1 MILDGTKESFKVY
14 EQLVGK
20 RVRVY
25 RNLHKNCMSVQ
36 TYTPGKGWRVAAHL
50 VGLNLKDVEFKVS
63 ETGRQRVLR
72 EKKKNVH
79 AFVEGIV
86 TWEYA
91 NRIGQQD
98 ISYNPY
104 RAANFVTKSG
114 APVVKAHRAMVRIG
128 MPIIAR
134 GLQYV

>member
-1 MILDGTKESFKVY
+1 MILDGTKESFNVY

-36 TYTPGKGWRVAAHL
+36 TYTPGKGWRVFAHL
-50 VGLNLKDVEFKVS
+50 IGLNLKDVEFKVN

-79 AFVEGIV
+79 AYVVGTV
-86 TWEYA
+86 SWEYV
-91 NRIGQQD
+91 NRFGQKD
-98 ISYNPY
+98 VNYNPY
-104 RAANFVTKSG
+104 KAPTFTTKEG
-114 APVVKAHRAMVRIG
+114 DPVLKAKRAMVRIG
-128 MPIIAR
+128 LPIVAHGIE
-134 GLQYV
+134 